1 MEIKRYELDS
11 AFQTFALAGSGIVIG
26 PPGVGKTHLL
36 KNACV
41 YFRREGIPFLY
52 LPVDKLSGDS
62 ASDPGEELGLNC
74 SLLDYLQ
81 VQITSEYRG
90 PRILLIDAFDAARSD
105 KNRRYY
111 LNLIYQV
118 HNRLGGAWN
127 VIVSAR
133 TYDARRSEPLMD
145 LFPPHTKD
153 TPEPAYQMPGIFCRH
168 FAIPELTEK
177 ELQEAIDSN
186 PRMRAATNGASR
198 EFRQLLR
205 IPFNLVLLE
214 KLIVRDPDIL
224 RSTPIRTETELLDLF
239 WKRRILEGYSGGKK
253 QFLLTKLTRAM
264 VEQYVLSVRREEISG
279 TEEDNVLRDLLDL
292 EVLVDASLTGQ
303 RVAYAHNILFD
314 YAVSVLLIED
324 EPPRLVEFIS
334 EEPARTLF
342 LRPSLY
348 YHFARLWLKDP
359 DTFWEVFWYIR
370 RKADTNIRLFARLL
384 PTSVIVREARSMDRL
399 SPLLTALSE
408 PHRGGG
414 EAILHTLQALRAFQ
428 SEPDTLLVEN
438 DALWA
443 QFLRA
448 LVDHMDS
455 LFAWE
460 FAFVTS
466 DICARAEEGGDEQ
479 ILQVCGEISR
489 KFLEW
494 VWDQR
499 NDVQRKEW
507 SDTLGAHWVV
517 PLVIKTYSTDP
528 NRSREL
534 LDVVLQVMCEE
545 DFPLSYIIEL
555 ADHVDKI
562 WPYDPGFAA
571 EVYRAVW
578 THTEEGNEQTRIV
591 GSALLQLYSTRRQ
604 DLQACRYRLMEHAP
618 NFLRGEPETATRT
631 MIQCLDEYIIIN
643 YIRSYQSRGYNIEE
657 TREEFCFRGKAA
669 YYIPDGSYIWSED
682 SDVEEATQM
691 ADKFYEFIGELT
703 SSEMGRGKIPVIL
716 DIFQEHA
723 QVAYLWRQLLKLAT
737 RHPEVLAQSLFDL
750 CIAPPVMEHNET
762 HEVLRDFLAVA
773 TPKYTDEQVQR
784 IEEAILRIPE
794 GEMDPEDKKYSIRRR
809 DRLLSRL
816 PPDRLKTA
824 EAREITNNMK
834 ADYRSRLD
842 EPIFA
847 ISGGVTEF
855 TEDDW
860 LELRGAAPKRPENQS
875 LLKYSEPL
883 NAFIEDWLN
892 KEPTPERIS
901 RILPVARGLW
911 EELNKPVAAEP
922 AVYSTAWTNLAS
934 CVGAMSKGI
943 KDPQSDEF
951 QFCRSVLL
959 RCAIHESPKPDPEF
973 DSGFNSPCW
982 SPAPRNEAAS
992 GLVILATHG
1001 PDPEILTAIERL
1013 SQDQVPSVRYLTLRH
1028 LLILYRQSPETFWK
1042 IVEERSKNEQNRV
1055 VLKALCYGLGR
1066 AAISKDRKRAQH
1078 SLEVL
1083 VNRIIKPDD
1092 PGDPL
1097 EPLIHLLVRLDLID
1111 QDAWAGEVTSRFLA
1125 EPSRYAGS
1133 LLCATTATLSLL
1145 RSPDIDSRQE
1155 GKCIDRVVQWLDKT
1169 TCAVADG
1176 IRQLNPPGRGPDIDE
1191 RVKSSI
1197 TSLYEIIDRTVMQLR
1212 FAINARG
1219 ATQDTVSASPAYRQ
1233 KHDFYFKIKPLLEKI
1248 SSFALDKEIGVMFAP
1263 TTHWFMQLLNSVLAY
1278 DPEGVIHMA
1287 ADVVEASKPTG
1298 YHLDPLALNDF
1309 VSLVET
1315 TLADHRYSVQDG
1327 EALRDLLRLL
1337 NVFAES
1343 GNPKALQLVWR
1354 LDELYR

>member
-74 SLLDYLQ
+74 SLLAYLQ
-81 VQITSEYRG
+81 IQITSEYKG

-105 KNRRYY
+105 KNRQYY

-118 HNRLGGAWN
+118 HNRLEGAWN

-133 TYDARRSEPLMD
+133 TYDAQRSELLMD

-153 TPEPAYQMPGIFCRH
+153 TPEPAYQMPSIFCRH
-168 FAIPELTEK
+168 FAIPELTER

-214 KLIVRDPDIL
+214 KLIDRDPDIL
-224 RSTPIRTETELLDLF
+224 RSTPIRTEAELLDLF
-239 WKRRILEGYSGGKK
+239 WKRRVLEGDSGEKK
-253 QFLLTKLTRAM
+253 RSLLTKLTRAM

-279 TEEDNVLRDLLDL
+279 TEEDNTLKDLLTL
-292 EVLVDASLTGQ
+292 EILVDAWLTGQ

-348 YHFARLWLKDP
+348 FHFTRLWQKKP
-359 DTFWEVFWYIR
+359 DAFWEVFWYIR
-370 RKADTNIRLFARLL
+370 READTNIRLFARLL
-384 PTSVIVREARSMDRL
+384 PTSVIVREARSMDQL
-399 SPLLTALSE
+399 SPLLTALSDPRKE
-408 PHRGGG
+408 GG
-414 EAILHTLQALRAFQ
+414 ESILHTLQALRAFR
-428 SEPDTLLVEN
+428 SERDTLLVES

-443 QFLRA
+443 QFLKA
-448 LVDHMDS
+448 LVDYMDS
-455 LFAWE
+455 HFAWE
-460 FAFVTS
+460 FAFVAS
-466 DICARAEEGGDEQ
+466 DICTRADKGGDEQ

-494 VWDQR
+494 VWGQR
-499 NDVQRKEW
+499 NDAQKKEW
-507 SDTLGAHWVV
+507 SDTLGAHRVV

-528 NRSREL
+528 KRSREL
-534 LDVVLQVMCEE
+534 LEVVLQVIREE

-578 THTEEGNEQTRIV
+578 THMEESNEQTRLG

-604 DLQACRYRLMEHAP
+604 DLQACRYRLVEHTS
-618 NFLRGEPETATRT
+618 NFLRDKPETATRT
-631 MIQCLDEYIIIN
+631 MIQCLNEYITIN
-643 YIRSYQSRGYNIEE
+643 YIRSYQYNVEDIQ
-657 TREEFCFRGKAA
+657 EEFPFRGKAA
-669 YYIPDGSYIWSED
+669 YYIPDGSYIWSWG
-682 SDVEEATQM
+682 SDIEEEIQM
-691 ADKFYEFIGELT
+691 ADKLYEFIGELT
-703 SSEMGRGKIPVIL
+703 SSEMGRAKIPVIL

-723 QVAYLWRQLLKLAT
+723 QVALLWRKLLELA
-737 RHPEVLAQSLFDL
+737 RRYPEVLAQPLFDL

-762 HEVLRDFLAVA
+762 HEVLGNFLAVA
-773 TPKYTDEQVQR
+773 TPMYTDEQVHR
-784 IEEAILRIPE
+784 IEEAVLGIPQ

-860 LELRGAAPKRPENQS
+860 LELQGTNPKRPENQS

-883 NAFIEDWLN
+883 NAFNEEWLN
-892 KEPTPERIS
+892 KWPTPESIS
-901 RILPVARGLW
+901 QILPVARGLW
-911 EELNKPVAAEP
+911 EDLNKPVTAEP
-922 AVYSTAWTNLAS
+922 AVHSTAWTNIAP
-934 CVGAMSKGI
+934 CVGAMSKGV

-959 RCAIHESPKPDPEF
+959 RCAVHESPKPDPEF

-992 GLVILATHG
+992 GLVILASHG

-1013 SQDQVPSVRYLTLRH
+1013 SQDQVPSVRYLTMRDLFSLH
-1028 LLILYRQSPETFWK
+1028 RQSPETFWD

-1055 VLKALCYGLGR
+1055 VLKALCHDLGR
-1066 AAISKDRKRAQH
+1066 VISKDRKRAQR
-1078 SLEVL
+1078 SLEIL
-1083 VNRIIKPDD
+1083 VNKTIIPDD

-1097 EPLIHLLVRLDLID
+1097 EPLIHLLVRLDLIE

-1125 EPSRYAGS
+1125 EPSRYAS
-1133 LLCATTATLSLL
+1133 LLLCATTAALSLL
-1145 RSPDIDSRQE
+1145 RSPGIDTRQE
-1155 GKCIDRVVQWLDKT
+1155 GKCTDRVVQWLDKA

-1176 IRQLNPPGRGPDIDE
+1176 IRRLNLPGRGPDVDE
-1191 RVKSSI
+1191 RVKSNI
-1197 TSLYEIIDRTVMQLR
+1197 KSLYETIDRIVMQLK
-1212 FAINARG
+1212 FAINERG
-1219 ATQDTVSASPAYRQ
+1219 AIQDTVSASPAYRQ
-1233 KHDFYFKIKPLLEKI
+1233 KRDFYFKIKPLLEKI
-1248 SSFALDKEIGVMFAP
+1248 SSFALDEEISVMFAP

-1278 DPEGVIHMA
+1278 DPEGAIHMA

-1309 VSLVET
+1309 VPLVET

-1327 EALRDLLRLL
+1327 EALQDLLRLL
-1337 NVFAES
+1337 DAFAES

>member
-36 KNACV
+36 KNACI
-41 YFRREGIPFLY
+41 YFHREGIPFLY

-81 VQITSEYRG
+81 IQITSEYKG

-105 KNRRYY
+105 ENRRYY

-127 VIVSAR
+127 VIVSVR
-133 TYDARRSEPLMD
+133 TYDARRSELLMD

-153 TPEPAYQMPGIFCRH
+153 TPEPAYQMPSIFCRH
-168 FAIPELTEK
+168 FAIPELTER

-186 PRMRAATNGASR
+186 PHMRAATNGASR

-214 KLIVRDPDIL
+214 KLIDRDPDFL
-224 RSTPIRTETELLDLF
+224 RSTPIRTEAELLDLF
-239 WKRRILEGYSGGKK
+239 WKQRVLEGDSGEKK
-253 QFLLTKLTRAM
+253 RSLLTKLTRAM

-279 TEEDNVLRDLLDL
+279 IEEDNTLKDLLTL
-292 EVLVDASLTGQ
+292 EILVDASLTGQ

-314 YAVSVLLIED
+314 YAVSVLLIDD

-348 YHFARLWLKDP
+348 YHFARLWQKKP
-359 DTFWEVFWYIR
+359 DAFWEVFWYIR
-370 RKADTNIRLFARLL
+370 READTNIRLFARLL
-384 PTSVIVREARSMDRL
+384 PTSVIVREARSMDQL
-399 SPLLTALSE
+399 SPLLTALSDPRKE
-408 PHRGGG
+408 GG
-414 EAILHTLQALRAFQ
+414 ESILHTLQALRAFQ
-428 SEPDTLLVEN
+428 NEPDTLLVEN

-448 LVDHMDS
+448 LVAYMDS

-460 FAFVTS
+460 FALVAS
-466 DICARAEEGGDEQ
+466 DICTRADKGGDEQ

-494 VWDQR
+494 VWGQR
-499 NDVQRKEW
+499 NDAQKKEW

-528 NRSREL
+528 KRSREL
-534 LDVVLQVMCEE
+534 LEVVLQVMREE
-545 DFPLSYIIEL
+545 DFPLSYIIDL

-578 THTEEGNEQTRIV
+578 THTEESNEQTRLG

-604 DLQACRYRLMEHAP
+604 DLQACRYRLMEHTS
-618 NFLRGEPETATRT
+618 NFLRDKPETATRT
-631 MIQCLDEYIIIN
+631 MIQCLNEYIIIN
-643 YIRSYQSRGYNIEE
+643 YIRSYQYNVEDI
-657 TREEFCFRGKAA
+657 REEFPFREKTA
-669 YYIPDGSYIWSED
+669 YYIPDGSYIWSWG
-682 SDVEEATQM
+682 SDIEEEIQM
-691 ADKFYEFIGELT
+691 ADKLYAFIGELT
-703 SSEMGRGKIPVIL
+703 SSEMGRAKIPVIL

-723 QVAYLWRQLLKLAT
+723 QVALLWRKLLELA
-737 RHPEVLAQSLFDL
+737 RRYPEVLAQPLFDL

-762 HEVLRDFLAVA
+762 HEVLGDFLAVA
-773 TPKYTDEQVQR
+773 TPMYTDEQVHR
-784 IEEAILRIPE
+784 IEEAILGIPK
-794 GEMDPEDKKYSIRRR
+794 GEMDPEEKEYFIRRR
-809 DRLLSRL
+809 DRLLSKL
-816 PPDRLKTA
+816 PLDRLKTA
-824 EAREITNNMK
+824 EAREIKNNIK
-834 ADYRSRLD
+834 ADYLSGLD
-842 EPIFA
+842 KPLFS
-847 ISGGVTEF
+847 ISAGFTKF

-860 LELRGAAPKRPENQS
+860 LELQGTDPKRSENQS

-883 NAFIEDWLN
+883 NAFSEDWLN
-892 KEPTPERIS
+892 KEPTPESIS
-901 RILPVARGLW
+901 RILPVARELW
-911 EELNKPVAAEP
+911 EELNKPVTAEP

-934 CVGAMSKGI
+934 CVSAMSKGV
-943 KDPQSDEF
+943 KDPKSDEF

-959 RCAIHESPKPDPEF
+959 RCAVHEAPKPDPKY
-973 DSGFNSPCW
+973 DSEFNSPSW

-1001 PDPEILTAIERL
+1001 PDPEILTVIERL
-1013 SQDQVPSVRYLTLRH
+1013 SQDQVPSVRYLTMRH
-1028 LLILYRQSPETFWK
+1028 LLLLYRKSPETFWK

-1066 AAISKDRKRAQH
+1066 AAISKDRKRAQR
-1078 SLEVL
+1078 SLEIL
-1083 VNRIIKPDD
+1083 VNDAIKPDD

-1133 LLCATTATLSLL
+1133 LLHATSAALSLL
-1145 RSPDIDSRQE
+1145 RSPSIDSRQE
-1155 GKCIDRVVQWLDKT
+1155 GKCTDRVVQWLDEA

-1176 IRQLNPPGRGPDIDE
+1176 VRQLNRSGHGPDVDE
-1191 RVKSSI
+1191 KVKTSI
-1197 TSLYEIIDRTVMQLR
+1197 KSLYETIDRIVMQLR
-1212 FAINARG
+1212 FAINERG
-1219 ATQDTVSASPAYRQ
+1219 ATQDTMSASPAYRQ
-1233 KHDFYFKIKPLLEKI
+1233 KRDFYFKIKPLLEKI

-1287 ADVVEASKPTG
+1287 ADVVEASKSTG
-1298 YHLDPLALNDF
+1298 YPLDPLALNDF
-1309 VSLVET
+1309 IPLVET
-1315 TLADHRYSVQDG
+1315 TLADHRYSVQEG
-1327 EALRDLLRLL
+1327 EALQDLLRLL
-1337 NVFAES
+1337 DAFAES
-1343 GNPKALQLVWR
+1343 GDPKALQLVWR

>member
-11 AFQTFALAGSGIVIG
+11 AFQTFALAGSSIVIG

-81 VQITSEYRG
+81 VQVASEYRG

-111 LNLIYQV
+111 LDLIYQV
-118 HNRLGGAWN
+118 RNGLEGAWN
-127 VIVSAR
+127 VIVSVR
-133 TYDARRSEPLMD
+133 TYDARRSELLME

-153 TPEPAYQMPGIFCRH
+153 ASAYQMSDISCRH
-168 FAIPELTEK
+168 FAIPELTES

-186 PRMRAATNGASR
+186 PRMHAALGGASR
-198 EFRQLLR
+198 EFRRLLQ

-214 KLIVRDPDIL
+214 KLIDRDPNIL

-239 WKRRILEGYSGGKK
+239 WKRRVLEGDSGEKK
-253 QFLLTKLTRAM
+253 RVLLTKLTRAM
-264 VEQYVLSVRREEISG
+264 VEQYTLSVRREVISK
-279 TEEDNVLRDLLDL
+279 TEEADILRELLDL
-292 EVLVDASLTGQ
+292 EILIDASLTGQ

-334 EEPARTLF
+334 EEPARSLF

-348 YHFARLWLKDP
+348 YHFARLWQKKP
-359 DTFWEVFWYIR
+359 DAFWEVFWYIR
-370 RKADTNIRLFARLL
+370 RETDTNIRLFARLL
-384 PTSVIVREARSMDRL
+384 PTSVIVREARSTDQL
-399 SPLLTALSE
+399 SPLLTALSDPRKE
-408 PHRGGG
+408 GG
-414 EAILHTLQALRAFQ
+414 ESILHTLQALRAFQ

-448 LVDHMDS
+448 LVDYMDS

-460 FAFVTS
+460 FAFVAS
-466 DICARAEEGGDEQ
+466 DICARADKGGDEQ

-489 KFLEW
+489 EFLEW

-499 NDVQRKEW
+499 NDAQKKER

-528 NRSREL
+528 KRSRDL
-534 LDVVLQVMCEE
+534 LEVVLQVIREE

-555 ADHVDKI
+555 ADHVDNI

-578 THTEEGNEQTRIV
+578 THTEESNEQTRLG

-618 NFLRGEPETATRT
+618 NFLRDKPETATRT
-631 MIQCLDEYIIIN
+631 MIQCLNEYIIIN
-643 YIRSYQSRGYNIEE
+643 YIRSYRYNVEDI
-657 TREEFCFRGKAA
+657 REEFSFHGKTT
-669 YYIPDGSYIWSED
+669 YYIPDGSYIWSWG
-682 SDVEEATQM
+682 SDIEEEIQM
-691 ADKFYEFIGELT
+691 ADKLYEFIEELI
-703 SSEMGRGKIPVIL
+703 SSEKGRAKIPTIL
-716 DIFQEHA
+716 DIFREHA
-723 QVAYLWRQLLKLAT
+723 QVAYLWRRLLELAT
-737 RHPEVLAQSLFDL
+737 QYPKALAQPLFDL
-750 CIAPPVMEHNET
+750 CIAPPIMVHNET
-762 HEVLRDFLAVA
+762 HEILGNFLAVA
-773 TPKYTDEQVQR
+773 TPPYTNEQVHC
-784 IEEAILRIPE
+784 IEEAILGIPK
-794 GEMDPEDKKYSIRRR
+794 GKIDPEEKEYFIRRR
-809 DRLLSRL
+809 DRLLSKL
-816 PPDRLKTA
+816 PPDRLETD
-824 EAREITNNMK
+824 EAREITKNMN
-834 ADYRSRLD
+834 AEYRSRLD
-842 EPIFA
+842 EPIVTF
-847 ISGGVTEF
+847 SEGVTEF
-855 TEDDW
+855 TEDTW
-860 LELRGAAPKRPENQS
+860 LELQGADPRRPENQG

-883 NAFIEDWLN
+883 NAFSEDWLN
-892 KEPTPERIS
+892 KEPTPESIS
-901 RILPVARGLW
+901 QILPVARELW
-911 EELNKPVAAEP
+911 KELNKPVTAEP

-934 CVGAMSKGI
+934 CVNAMSKGV
-943 KDPQSDEF
+943 KDPKSDEF

-959 RCAIHESPKPDPEF
+959 RCAVHEAPKPDPKY
-973 DSGFNSPCW
+973 DSEFNSPSW
-982 SPAPRNEAAS
+982 SPAPRTEAAI
-992 GLVILATHG
+992 GLTKLASRE

-1013 SQDQVPSVRYLTLRH
+1013 SQDPIPSVRYLTMRH
-1028 LLILYRQSPETFWK
+1028 LFLLHRQSPETFWM
-1042 IVEERSKNEQNRV
+1042 IVEKRSKNEQNRV
-1055 VLKALCYGLGR
+1055 VLKALCYNLKR
-1066 AAISKDRKRAQH
+1066 VIPIDRERAQS
-1078 SLEVL
+1078 SLEIL
-1083 VNRIIKPDD
+1083 VNKTIKPDD
-1092 PGDPL
+1092 QGDSL
-1097 EPLIHLLVRLDLID
+1097 EPLIHLLVWLDLIG

-1133 LLCATTATLSLL
+1133 LLHATSAALSLL
-1145 RSPDIDSRQE
+1145 RDPGIDSRQE
-1155 GKCIDRVVQWLDKT
+1155 GKCTDQVVKWLDEA

-1176 IRQLNPPGRGPDIDE
+1176 IRQLNRSGHGPDVDE

-1197 TSLYEIIDRTVMQLR
+1197 KSLYETIDRIVMQLR
-1212 FAINARG
+1212 FAINMRG

-1233 KHDFYFKIKPLLEKI
+1233 KRDFYFKIKPLLEKI

-1278 DPEGVIHMA
+1278 DPEGVIHMT

-1309 VSLVET
+1309 IPLVET
-1315 TLADHRYSVQDG
+1315 TLADHRYSVQEG
-1327 EALRDLLRLL
+1327 EAHQDLLRLL
-1337 NVFAES
+1337 DAFAES